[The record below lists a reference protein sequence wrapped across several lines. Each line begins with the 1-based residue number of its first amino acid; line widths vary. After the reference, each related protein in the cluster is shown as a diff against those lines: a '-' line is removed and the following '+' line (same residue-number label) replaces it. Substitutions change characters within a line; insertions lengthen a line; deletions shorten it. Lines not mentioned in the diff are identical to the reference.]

1 MKANERFT
9 AGSLFIERT
18 RMREGP
24 PVVYI
29 CKSGFTSKS
38 FTDTKQLLAFIRWP
52 KSTPTGAAIR
62 DWLAS
67 FDKEPE
73 APTPELDMVK
83 VQREGFGPEAHD
95 PEDPVANTKMIT

>member
-1 MKANERFT
+1 MKSERFT

-29 CKSGFTSKS
+29 CKSGYTSKT
-38 FTDTKQLLAFIRWP
+38 FTDTKQLLAFIKWP
-52 KSTPTGAAIR
+52 ASTPTGAAIR

-67 FDKEPE
+67 FDKKQD
-73 APTPELDMVK
+73 APAPELDMTK

-95 PEDPVANTKMIT
+95 DDPTANTKMVT

>member
-1 MKANERFT
+1 MKSERFT

-29 CKSGFTSKS
+29 CKSGYTSKT
-38 FTDTKQLLAFIRWP
+38 FTDTKQLLAFIKWP

-67 FDKEPE
+67 FDKKQE
-73 APTPELDMVK
+73 APAPELDMAK
-83 VQREGFGPEAHD
+83 VQREGFGPEAYD
-95 PEDPVANTKMIT
+95 DDETANTKMVT